1 MSSIWTSTLIYT
13 FYNFGFGYFS
23 DSSKMKFIKIYI
35 FYIILHKNLTFY
47 KFFKNVQKIFQKF
60 LTFFNYLIVSLL
72 VFSQNGFPQTPKTW
86 NFKVKIYVLLV
97 PKRYRPFSN
106 ILKLFTKGGL
116 TLWISISTSF
126 QDLHFGHPPFYRNQV
141 LLKS

>member
-23 DSSKMKFIKIYI
+23 DSSKIKFIKIYI
-35 FYIILHKNLTFY
+35 FYRILHKNLTFY

-72 VFSQNGFPQTPKTW
+72 VFSQNGFPQTPQNMKFQGQ
-86 NFKVKIYVLLV
+86 NLCPPSAKKVSSIFQHFEIIYQWRLATMDIHFN
-97 PKRYRPFSN
+97 PFSRPSFWTSS
-106 ILKLFTKGGL
+106 IL
-116 TLWISISTSF
+116 
-126 QDLHFGHPPFYRNQV
+126 
-141 LLKS
+141 